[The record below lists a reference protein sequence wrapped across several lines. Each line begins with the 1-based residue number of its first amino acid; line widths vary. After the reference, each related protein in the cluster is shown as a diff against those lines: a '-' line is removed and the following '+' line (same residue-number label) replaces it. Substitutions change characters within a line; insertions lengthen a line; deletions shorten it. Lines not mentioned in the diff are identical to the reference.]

1 MSRPLRAEEL
11 HAQKYTQPS
20 PTSQVVVMVPVSKH
34 RRVIVSRV
42 SAATPG
48 QKGAGDGAAVHG
60 GGGPENM
67 GARSSEDKPLPF
79 YQAQPSWD
87 GEQLLR
93 NEYFGFAAPS
103 TTPNLAGIPANN
115 FRRLGDNHGGRG

>member
-1 MSRPLRAEEL
+1 MRALRAEEL
-11 HAQKYTQPS
+11 HALKYTPPS
-20 PTSQVVVMVPVSKH
+20 PSSQVVVMKSVGVQ
-34 RRVIVSRV
+34 RRTVASRV
-42 SAATPG
+42 SAAVPG

-67 GARSSEDKPLPF
+67 GARSSEQNALPF

-93 NEYFGFAAPS
+93 NEYFGCAAAS

-115 FRRLGDNHGGRG
+115 FRRLGDDHGGRS